1 MVLMLI
7 FYSFIFLLDRISLV
21 MLIENMIARRK
32 NEHVI
37 QLFENDCGTAVVVG
51 ILKYYGCN
59 ANYIRIRDAIN
70 NSDKG
75 TNVKDIKLFFNKCNI
90 SSKIFKLPKSNRL
103 NMLMNVSEEN
113 FPCILMLSGEV
124 VNHYI
129 ILYKIYNNGKCLI
142 SDPDIVVQLSRQKSK
157 LFIMN

>member
-75 TNVKDIKLFFNKCNI
+75 TNVKDIFYLGCSRVFLPNDLRGFETKRSGAVLVCPGYKTFF
-90 SSKIFKLPKSNRL
+90 
-103 NMLMNVSEEN
+103 
-113 FPCILMLSGEV
+113 
-124 VNHYI
+124 
-129 ILYKIYNNGKCLI
+129 
-142 SDPDIVVQLSRQKSK
+142 
-157 LFIMN
+157 